1 MPQSKKRGGAK
12 AHRKKIQSRNG
23 LIKKQQGAMQKMFE
37 ESIKLQVEELKNKN
51 AESSGTTDSNIRM
64 ESV

>member
-12 AHRKKIQSRNG
+12 AHRKKIEKRNQEIKMVQSAAQK
-23 LIKKQQGAMQKMFE
+23 LFQEAIKQ
-37 ESIKLQVEELKNKN
+37 QVEELKKKH
-51 AESSGTTDSNIRM
+51 ETTSGQTTDTGV

>member
-12 AHRKKIQSRNG
+12 AHRKKVSSRNEA
-23 LIKKQQGAMQKMFE
+23 IKKQQGAIQKLFE
-37 ESIKLQVEELKNKN
+37 ESIKQQVEELKKKN
-51 AESSGTTDSNIRM
+51 AESSGNTVSDEGV

>member
-12 AHRKKIQSRNG
+12 AHRKKVQTRNG
-23 LIKKQQGAMQKMFE
+23 AIKKQQSAMQKMFE
-37 ESIKLQVEELKNKN
+37 ESIKLQVEELKKKN
-51 AESSGTTDSNIRM
+51 AESSGKTDTSIGM

>member
-12 AHRKKIQSRNG
+12 AHRKKVSSRNET
-23 LIKKQQGAMQKMFE
+23 IKKQQGAIQKLFE
-37 ESIKLQVEELKNKN
+37 ESIKQQVEELKKKH
-51 AESSGTTDSNIRM
+51 AESSGNTVSDEGV